1 MQENYHTF
9 PSFITA
15 ENMQTITSET
25 DIKLYDIR
33 RQITYELTK
42 ITQTIIYNTIPRGQ
56 VGPKAVHI
64 KIQNGLNYKQIKI
77 LNDELT
83 ERGFRVEYTVLDKKG
98 GQIYCKFVDID
109 GYGDMPVHMIIHW
122 K

>member
-1 MQENYHTF
+1 MQENYREF

-15 ENMQTITSET
+15 ENMQTVTSDT
-25 DIKLYDIR
+25 DTKLYEIR
-33 RQITYELTK
+33 RQITKSFTDVSTGR
-42 ITQTIIYNTIPRGQ
+42 IHNNFIHFDIRNR
-56 VGPKAVHI
+56 
-64 KIQNGLNYKQIKI
+64 LNYNQIKI